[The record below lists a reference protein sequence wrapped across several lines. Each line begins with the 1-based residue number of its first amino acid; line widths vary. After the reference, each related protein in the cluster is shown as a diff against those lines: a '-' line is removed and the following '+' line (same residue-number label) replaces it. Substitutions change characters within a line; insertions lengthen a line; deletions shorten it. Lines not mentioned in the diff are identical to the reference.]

1 MPIQRSV
8 SALIGTL
15 LWCASATAQDYPN
28 RAIRILTGTSAGGM
42 VDSFGR
48 SLASHL
54 SQSLGTPVVLENRAG
69 GSHMISHEAVAKAE
83 PDGYTLLQNSQIGLV
98 FVQGTHKSVPYD
110 PIKDFTHITTLFSS
124 PFYLLVHPALPVRSV
139 EELIA
144 YARANPGK
152 LNYGSIG
159 VGSMH
164 HLGMELLS
172 IRTGIRMV
180 HVPYKGSAQ
189 LMPDI
194 LSGQIQLIFQG
205 PTSSIP
211 PARAGKLHALAIT
224 GPERSRAMP
233 QLPTMAQAGVPDFN
247 IDSWFGLS
255 GPANLP
261 RPIVERLNRETVSFL
276 RNKETIEKAAVE
288 NIDLLPGTPE
298 QHVARVRS
306 EIPLWTKVMRA
317 AGVQPE

>member
-1 MPIQRSV
+1 MPTRHSV
-8 SALIGTL
+8 SALIGAL
-15 LWCASATAQDYPN
+15 LYCATAAGQDYPN
-28 RAIRILTGTSAGGM
+28 RAIRILTGTTAGGM
-42 VDSFGR
+42 VDIFGR
-48 SLASHL
+48 SLSSHL
-54 SQSLGTPVVLENRAG
+54 SQSLGVPVIMENRPG
-69 GSHMISHEAVAKAE
+69 GSHIIAHDAVAKAE

-110 PIKDFTHITTLFSS
+110 PIKDFTHINTLFSS
-124 PFYLLVHPALPVRSV
+124 PFYLLVHPSVPARSV
-139 EELIA
+139 QDLIA
-144 YARANPGK
+144 YAKANPRK

-172 IRTGIRMV
+172 IRTGISMV

-194 LSGQIQLIFQG
+194 LSGQIQLTFQG
-205 PTSSIP
+205 PISSIP
-211 PARAGKLHALAIT
+211 PAQSGKLRALAIT
-224 GPERSRAMP
+224 GPERARAMP
-233 QLPTMAQAGVPDFN
+233 QLPTMAEAGVPEFN
-247 IDSWFGLS
+247 IDAWFGLS

-276 RNKETIEKAAVE
+276 RNKETIEKFATD
-288 NIDLLPGTPE
+288 NIDLLPGAPD
-298 QHVARVRS
+298 QLVARVRS

-317 AGVQPE
+317 AGVHPE